1 MKCFLLQSRVMG
13 TIGVTRGFG
22 DHDLMAIYQ
31 KTPIKPFLSS
41 HPEVQV
47 HKISAMDEKEVLIMG
62 TDGLWDVVDGY
73 KAAEIVSKSINAFE
87 DKKYVSAATC
97 LVGYARGSL
106 TNSWQLKGGK
116 PASCDDISVF
126 VIPLAPYKLEYEV
139 LLSHCASKVASEA
152 SASTINNQMNDGN

>member
-1 MKCFLLQSRVMG
+1 MG

-22 DHDLMAIYQ
+22 DHDLTAIYQ
-31 KTPIKPFLSS
+31 KLPIKPFLSS

-47 HKISAMDEKEVLIMG
+47 HTLTATEGKEVLVMG
-62 TDGLWDVVDGY
+62 TDGLWDVVDGT

-106 TNSWQLKGGK
+106 SNSWQLKGGK

-126 VIPLAPYKLEYEV
+126 VIPLLPYKLEYEE
-139 LLSHCASKVASEA
+139 LLNRCFSKDTSEA
-152 SASTINNQMNDGN
+152 STSNDTSDDTNDATDC